1 MLRVEETQQAVEF
14 SAALI
19 AKFDD
24 VKSRYPQGKQK
35 SALLPILH
43 LTQAEFGWLSS
54 AAMDK
59 VAEYLGILPIEV
71 YEVATFYTMYFLRP
85 QGKYVLEV
93 CRTGPCCLVG
103 AEKIM
108 DHIEQRLGV
117 KEGEVTPDGLFSW
130 RGVECL
136 AACGFGPVLQ
146 IGPEYTFYENLT
158 PESVD
163 KLIAD
168 LKSGRDNQQSFQRV
182 NPVATVDNK
191 ASEQEYNNTIL
202 PPTDPTQRSAEEI

>member
-1 MLRVEETQQAVEF
+1 MLRVEDAAVQTPVTF
-14 SAALI
+14 SPALLE
-19 AKFDD
+19 KFADK
-24 VKSRYPQGKQK
+24 VSRYPEGKQK
-35 SALLPILH
+35 GALLPILH
-43 LTQAEFGWLSS
+43 DVQAELGWLSS

-59 VAEYLGILPIEV
+59 VAGYLKIEPIEV
-71 YEVATFYTMYFLRP
+71 YEVATFYTMYFLKP
-85 QGKYVLEV
+85 QGKYMLEV

-108 DHIEQRLGV
+108 DHIEQKLGV
-117 KEGEVTPDGLFSW
+117 KEGDVTPDGLFSW

-163 KLIAD
+163 RLIGD
-168 LKSGRDNQQSFQRV
+168 LK
-182 NPVATVDNK
+182 AK
-191 ASEQEYNNTIL
+191 ANN
-202 PPTDPTQRSAEEI
+202 

>member
-1 MLRVEETQQAVEF
+1 MLKVEDTQVPVNF
-14 SAALI
+14 SQELI
-19 AKFDD
+19 NQFAD
-24 VKSRYPQGKQK
+24 VVSRYPAGKQK

-43 LTQAEFGWLSS
+43 LVQAEHGWLSVP
-54 AAMDK
+54 AMDK
-59 VAEYLGILPIEV
+59 VAEYLQILPIEV
-71 YEVATFYTMYFLRP
+71 YEVATFYSMYFMRP

-108 DHIEQRLGV
+108 DHLEAKLGV
-117 KEGEVTPDGLFSW
+117 KEGEVTADGLFSW

-158 PESVD
+158 NDSVD
-163 KLIAD
+163 QLIVD
-168 LKSGRDNQQSFQRV
+168 LK
-182 NPVATVDNK
+182 AK
-191 ASEQEYNNTIL
+191 ANN
-202 PPTDPTQRSAEEI
+202 

>member
-1 MLRVEETQQAVEF
+1 MLRVEDTIPDMPVEF
-14 SAALI
+14 SPELLS
-19 AKFDD
+19 KFADI
-24 VKSRYPQGKQK
+24 VSRYPEGKQK
-35 SALLPILH
+35 SALLPVLH
-43 LTQAEFGWLSS
+43 LVQAEFGWVSPQ
-54 AAMDK
+54 AMDK
-59 VAEYLGILPIEV
+59 VAEYLKIQPIEV
-71 YEVATFYTMYFLRP
+71 YEVASFYTMYFLRP

-136 AACGFGPVLQ
+136 AACGFAPVLQ
-146 IGPEYTFYENLT
+146 IGPEYTFYEKLT

-163 KLIAD
+163 QLITD
-168 LKSGRDNQQSFQRV
+168 LK
-182 NPVATVDNK
+182 AK
-191 ASEQEYNNTIL
+191 ANN
-202 PPTDPTQRSAEEI
+202 

>member
-1 MLRVEETQQAVEF
+1 MLRVDEAQQPVEF
-14 SAALI
+14 TPELI
-19 AKFDD
+19 TKFDD
-24 VKSRYPQGKQK
+24 IVSRYPEGKQK

-43 LTQAEFGWLSS
+43 LVQAEYGWLS
-54 AAMDK
+54 APAMDK
-59 VAEYLGILPIEV
+59 VADYLHLQDIEV
-71 YEVATFYTMYFLRP
+71 YEVATFYSMYFLRP

-117 KEGEVTPDGLFSW
+117 KEGDVTPDGLFSW

-136 AACGFGPVLQ
+136 AACGYAPVLQ

-158 PESVD
+158 NESVD
-163 KLIAD
+163 KLIED
-168 LKSGRDNQQSFQRV
+168 LKAKG
-182 NPVATVDNK
+182 
-191 ASEQEYNNTIL
+191 NN
-202 PPTDPTQRSAEEI
+202 

>member
-1 MLRVEETQQAVEF
+1 MLRVDEQQAPVEF
-14 SAALI
+14 SSALI
-19 AKFDD
+19 SKFDEI
-24 VKSRYPQGKQK
+24 VSRYPKGKQK

-43 LTQAEFGWLSS
+43 LVQAEFGWLSVP
-54 AAMDK
+54 AMDK
-59 VAEYLGILPIEV
+59 VADYLDLKDIEV
-71 YEVATFYTMYFLRP
+71 YEVASFYSMYFLRP

-108 DHIEQRLGV
+108 DHIEQKLGV
-117 KEGEVTPDGLFSW
+117 KEGDVTPDGLFSW

-136 AACGFGPVLQ
+136 AACGYAPVLQ

-158 PESVD
+158 NDSVD

-168 LKSGRDNQQSFQRV
+168 LKAKGN
-182 NPVATVDNK
+182 
-191 ASEQEYNNTIL
+191 Y
-202 PPTDPTQRSAEEI
+202 